1 MIRVAFSR
9 ILLLALPALTWGQPQ
24 IPLVVNA
31 ASFQPGLPAGGAL
44 ATLFVSG
51 TIGTP
56 GTYIAPPGQPLPMS
70 LAGFDISI
78 NEAYAPILA
87 VVVPPA
93 GGSGY
98 TQINFQ
104 VPIERNASL
113 LPNNYAGTFSAVGV
127 TIPVP
132 PLPQWGGF
140 FSGANGY
147 AIALHSS
154 NGSPVTTQNPAQPGE
169 SIIAYADDFYAV
181 WPPPPIAIP
190 APAQP
195 AFQIANLVSRGQP
208 GSLYLQAYPT
218 SGPSFPT
225 GTPTSCTN
233 TPALQ
238 VTFEGLAA
246 NMVGVEEIDFVVPA
260 NQAAGNWALFFNIG
274 SNSNGSGCNGNI
286 GSSSPYVL
294 LPVG

>member
-9 ILLLALPALTWGQPQ
+9 ILLLVFPVLTWGQPQ
-24 IPLVVNA
+24 TPLVVNA

-44 ATLFVSG
+44 ATLFVSS

-56 GTYIAPPGQPLPMS
+56 GTYIAPAGQPLPMS

-78 NEAYAPILA
+78 NQAYAPILA
-87 VVVPPA
+87 VIVPSA

-98 TQINFQ
+98 AQINFQ

-113 LPNNYAGTFSAVGV
+113 LPNNYAGTFSAAGV

-140 FSGANGY
+140 FSDANGN

-154 NGSPVTTQNPAQPGE
+154 NGSPITAQNPAQPGE

-208 GSLYLQAYPT
+208 GSLYLQTYPT

-246 NMVGVEEIDFVVPA
+246 NMVGVEELDFVVPA